1 MPTAIFW
8 QGPLTRAGTDD
19 SSEPAPSPL
28 PRPRLKLASVFIF
41 VMALAAGP
49 TLAVAASTGSD
60 LQKAK
65 QASAAKGYAFI
76 DNRDEIIAQ
85 AKKEGR
91 LRVLA
96 EMEPPTIKA
105 TTKAFMQRYPFI
117 NLEVQEISG
126 TSAVQANLLEIK
138 SGAAK
143 DWDIL
148 HLSQD
153 FYNEFLPYLWKID
166 LFGMAGHGILQIPI
180 AMIDAQNRNVAAFYT
195 RFQVAVYNKN
205 VVPQQQV
212 PKFWEDIIK
221 PEFKG
226 RKFAA
231 DIRPTEIAAL
241 VPAWGLEKTLEY
253 ARKIAA
259 QQPVWVRG
267 SIRTI
272 PSIIAGEVPIMIGPS
287 FHSIKRA
294 QLKDSTGILQ
304 YVIMEPVPVR
314 LALAEAIQTG
324 SKHPH
329 AALLWM
335 EWMAS
340 LESQKLADEHEPM
353 SSSVH
358 ALGGAVK
365 QAIAGKKLSV
375 VGWEDQQHMEQWQSK
390 VFEAYGFPKAEGSGS
405 K

>member
-1 MPTAIFW
+1 V
-8 QGPLTRAGTDD
+8 LL
-19 SSEPAPSPL
+19 PATS
-28 PRPRLKLASVFIF
+28 
-41 VMALAAGP
+41 LAAN
-49 TLAVAASTGSD
+49 ASTSS
-60 LQKAK
+60 QANIETKAK
-65 QASAAKGYAFI
+65 GFTFI
-76 DNRDEIIAQ
+76 TNRDEILAE

-105 TTKAFMQRYPFI
+105 TTRAFMQKYPFI
-117 NLEVQEISG
+117 QLEVREISG

-153 FYNEFLPYLWKID
+153 FYNEFLPFLWKID
-166 LFGMAGHGILQIPI
+166 VFGMAERGILKIPT
-180 AMIDAQNRNVAAFYT
+180 AMIDPENRNVIAFHT

-205 VVPQQQV
+205 VLSQKQL
-212 PKFWEDIIK
+212 PKVWEDMIK

-241 VPAWGLEKTLEY
+241 VPAWGLDKTLDY
-253 ARKIAA
+253 ARKVAA

-267 SIRTI
+267 SVRTI
-272 PSIIAGEVPIMIGPS
+272 PAIIAGEVPIMIGPS

-314 LALAEAIQTG
+314 LALAQGIQAEC
-324 SKHPH
+324 KHPH

-358 ALGGAVK
+358 VLGGAVK
-365 QAIAGKKLSV
+365 QAIAGKKLSL
-375 VGWEDQQHMEQWQSK
+375 VGWEDQRKMEEWQAK
-390 VFEAYGFPKAEGSGS
+390 IFEAYGFPKAT

>member
-1 MPTAIFW
+1 MPYKSFTKERPSHAERYNPRNPVRSAVST
-8 QGPLTRAGTDD
+8 GEVPLI
-19 SSEPAPSPL
+19 
-28 PRPRLKLASVFIF
+28 SVFIF
-41 VMALAAGP
+41 ILVAMVGS
-49 TLAVAASTGSD
+49 TLAGAASTTSE
-60 LQKAK
+60 LQKVK
-65 QASAAKGYAFI
+65 QASETKGFTFLGS
-76 DNRDEIIAQ
+76 RDEIIAQ
-85 AKKEGR
+85 AKREGR
-91 LRVLA
+91 VRVLA

-117 NLEVQEISG
+117 HLEVREISG

-153 FYNEFLPYLWKID
+153 FYNEFIPYLWKID
-166 LFGMAGHGILQIPI
+166 LFGMASHGVLQIPTP
-180 AMIDAQNRNVAAFYT
+180 MIDPRNRNVVAFHT

-205 VVPQQQV
+205 VVSQQQV
-212 PKFWEDIIK
+212 PRFWEDMIK

-241 VPAWGLEKTLEY
+241 VPAWGLDKTLDY
-253 ARKIAA
+253 ARKVAA

-272 PSIIAGEVPIMIGPS
+272 PSIITGEVPIMIGPS
-287 FHSIKRA
+287 FHSVKRV
-294 QLKDSTGILQ
+294 QLKDSTGVLQ

-314 LALAEAIQTG
+314 LALAEAIQAG
-324 SKHPH
+324 CKNPH

-358 ALGGAVK
+358 VLGGAVK
-365 QAIAGKKLSV
+365 QAITGKALSV
-375 VGWEDQQHMEQWQSK
+375 VNWEDQQKMEDWQSK
-390 VFEAYGFPKAEGSGS
+390 VFEAYGFPKAV